1 MKRCL
6 MIANGK
12 SPSKHRIMKLVS
24 LGYNFII
31 CADGGAEAAKKLNLK
46 PDVIIGDLDSVSNET
61 LKYFSDVEIIQLR
74 RQNDTDVEKCLKY
87 AIRKKIKEVVLVG
100 ATGDRL
106 DHMICNLG
114 IVIKY
119 FQKIRI
125 HILHEENILS
135 CYNSSVK
142 LPVEQEET
150 ISLYGFGEGCTITA
164 TGLKYAMKNK
174 LLVFGKNESTSNVA
188 AGNEVNLSI
197 KNGYV
202 FVVRNFRNVIRHGIV

>member
-6 MIANGK
+6 IIANGTK
-12 SPSKHRIMKLVS
+12 PSKQKINKLIS

-31 CADGGAEAAKKLNLK
+31 CADGGAEAARKMHIK
-46 PDVIIGDLDSVSNET
+46 PDVIIGDLDSVSTET
-61 LKYFSDVEIIQLR
+61 LKHFSDVEIIRLH

-87 AIRKKIKEVVLVG
+87 AMGKKFREVMLVG

-114 IVIKY
+114 IVIKF

-135 CYNSSVK
+135 CYNSNVK
-142 LPVEQEET
+142 LPVEKNEI
-150 ISLYGFGEGCTITA
+150 ISLYGFGERCTITG

-174 LLVFGKNESTSNVA
+174 RLVFGKNESTSNVA
-188 AGNEVNLSI
+188 ANKEVDLKI
-197 KNGYV
+197 RNGYV
-202 FVVRNFRNVIRHGIV
+202 FVIRKFKNVIKYGIV